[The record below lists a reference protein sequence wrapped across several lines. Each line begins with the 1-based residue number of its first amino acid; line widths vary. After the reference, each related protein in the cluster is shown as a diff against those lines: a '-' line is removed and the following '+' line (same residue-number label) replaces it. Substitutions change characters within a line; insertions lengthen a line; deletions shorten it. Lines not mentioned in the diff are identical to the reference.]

1 MESGRPR
8 LRAPT
13 DADTVPVSVAVSL
26 IELVARWGVTREAL
40 LAGSQVTVQDLE
52 KASGRVPLASMNA
65 LMSRAR
71 ELTGEPGLG
80 FHLGLQK
87 RISMYGFLG
96 FAMMTSANLRECV
109 ELAVR
114 FTPALSSWVC
124 LRLDVEHDLAS
135 LAMEAQIDLGDV
147 SDVVTLSLVVGL
159 GHIASTLTGQAI
171 DAVAEFE
178 MAEPSYY
185 ARFAHVMPS
194 ARFGRPA
201 TRVLF
206 PRSALDLPVATSDRA
221 AMLLARAECERALAA
236 LVDDTQVSGRVRRVF
251 EARGRLLSLN
261 EAAAEL
267 GMSPRTLTRRLGAEG
282 LTFSQLVE
290 RARREQALSLLQ
302 RRSLSL
308 EEVTEELNYST
319 VPNFIRAF
327 KRWTGTT
334 PAFYRRGAARPS
346 DA

>member
-13 DADTVPVSVAVSL
+13 DVDTLPASVAL
-26 IELVARWGVTREAL
+26 GLAELVARWGVTREAL
-40 LAGSQVTVQDLE
+40 LTGSQIAVGDLD
-52 KASGRVPLASMNA
+52 KASERVPLAAINA

-71 ELTGEPGLG
+71 ELTGEPGIG

-96 FAMMTSANLRECV
+96 FAIMTSANLRECV

-114 FTPALSSWVC
+114 FTPSLSAWVV
-124 LRLDVEHDLAS
+124 LHLDVEDELAS
-135 LAMEAQIDLGDV
+135 LTMEQQIDLGDV
-147 SDVVTLSLVVGL
+147 NDVVMLSLVVGL
-159 GHIASTLTGQAI
+159 GQIASTLTGKAI

-178 MAEPSYY
+178 MPEPSYY
-185 ARFAHVMPS
+185 ARFAHVMPN

-236 LVDDTQVSGRVRRVF
+236 LIDDTRISGRVRRVF
-251 EARGRLLSLN
+251 AARGRLLSLH
-261 EAAAEL
+261 EAAEEL
-267 GMSPRTLTRRLGAEG
+267 RTSPRTLTRRLAAEG

-290 RARREQALSLLQ
+290 RERRQQALLLLQ